1 MAAAPAQW
9 RRRPPP
15 PTPALLARDPE
26 LLGLV
31 EQTASHMAEHGAEEG
46 AQLERELCAPLLRAV
61 LCVLGALGGGDRR
74 RRRRR
79 SSLSSSSPSAAT
91 VAVVL
96 RARLVRRVMHS
107 CRWRSLSAG
116 VL

>member
-61 LCVLGALGGGDRR
+61 LCVLGAVGG
-74 RRRRR
+74 
-79 SSLSSSSPSAAT
+79 
-91 VAVVL
+91 
-96 RARLVRRVMHS
+96 
-107 CRWRSLSAG
+107 
-116 VL
+116 